1 MSIPRL
7 TAALIIGAMSTPVL
21 AWGPYGPPALPGAA
35 DPFWG
40 PPGMPA
46 PFAAPYGFEAPP
58 MPPSFAAPEAIE
70 PRPESATPAAPG
82 SWPWSA
88 PPGRERATPFRPAQ
102 SGLVISQQATPEAYL
117 VEIDLT
123 DLDPAQVRIM
133 PRRHGIA
140 ISYRTDSRG
149 DLGDQIPGGY
159 RYGYNR
165 SSSVASRHIRLPAD
179 ADLSAMSREQTSEVI
194 RLRIPRVESWGSAPW
209 SGPAWPDQRPAPLG
223 R

>member
-7 TAALIIGAMSTPVL
+7 TAALIIGAMSTPLL
-21 AWGPYGPPALPGAA
+21 AWGPYGPPPLPGAV

-46 PFAAPYGFEAPP
+46 PFTEPYGFETPP
-58 MPPSFAAPEAIE
+58 MPPSFGAPEAIE
-70 PRPESATPAAPG
+70 PRPESAAPG
-82 SWPWSA
+82 SWSWSA
-88 PPGRERATPFRPAQ
+88 PPGRERAVPARPAQ
-102 SGLVISQQATPEAYL
+102 SRLVISQQATPEAYL
-117 VEIDLT
+117 VEIALT
-123 DLDPAQVRIM
+123 DLDPAQLRII

-140 ISYRTDSRG
+140 IAYRTDSRG
-149 DLGDQIPGGY
+149 DLQDQIPGGY

-165 SSSVASRHIRLPAD
+165 SSSVTSRHIRLPAD

-209 SGPAWPDQRPAPLG
+209 SGPAWPDQPPAPLG